1 MIKVNFIYKGE
12 SNITL
17 CNINE
22 NINTIISR
30 LNSEINKMDINS
42 LNLLYKGKIINI
54 NSTILQLLSDEKG
67 KTENNIII
75 HVLEQNESKDNIKTI
90 NNKQED
96 LYIMRY
102 QIDKNKKYVKIFNK
116 GFVNKYKNICK
127 I

>member
-30 LNSEINKMDINS
+30 LNSEINKIDINS
-42 LNLLYKGKIINI
+42 FKLLYKGKIINI

-67 KTENNIII
+67 KKENNIII
-75 HVLEQNESKDNIKTI
+75 
-90 NNKQED
+90 
-96 LYIMRY
+96 
-102 QIDKNKKYVKIFNK
+102 
-116 GFVNKYKNICK
+116 
-127 I
+127 